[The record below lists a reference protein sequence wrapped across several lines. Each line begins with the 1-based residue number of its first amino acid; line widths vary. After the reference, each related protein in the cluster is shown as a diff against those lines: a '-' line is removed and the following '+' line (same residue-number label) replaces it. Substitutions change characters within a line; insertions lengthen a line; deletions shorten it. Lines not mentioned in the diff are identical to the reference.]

1 MVSLKDIPTAVDWE
15 RRNALKKSVRG
26 ASSQSAW
33 CVAVLRTWH
42 PRNPGAPEPPSPQY
56 ALPNTQRPASAGRWG
71 GPVMNGDSR
80 T

>member
-1 MVSLKDIPTAVDWE
+1 MVSLNDIPTAVDWE

-42 PRNPGAPEPPSPQY
+42 PWNPGTPEPAVCVTQY
-56 ALPNTQRPASAGRWG
+56 TTPRECGALG
-71 GPVMNGDSR
+71 GVPVMNGDSR